1 MFLWFVGGSVLLV
14 LLVFQSPAIDY
25 RMVALGSV
33 LPVAELVFG
42 GPRLLHTLLGAVLVL
57 AVVMAATRR
66 RRLLRRQLLGIP
78 IGLFLHLVLD
88 GVWIRSSLFWW
99 PFRGFAFEGRLP
111 EVSRGLWSVALEL
124 VGAAI
129 LVFLWR
135 SCGLADAARRERFL
149 KTGQLDLRVRR

>member
-1 MFLWFVGGSVLLV
+1 MFLWFVGGSIVLV

-33 LPVAELVFG
+33 LPVGELVFG

-57 AVVMAATRR
+57 VAVMALTGRR
-66 RRLLRRQLLGIP
+66 RVLRRRLLGIP

-88 GVWIRSSLFWW
+88 GVWTRSSLFWW
-99 PFRGFAFEGRLP
+99 PFKGVHFEGELP

-124 VGAAI
+124 AGAVM

-135 SCGLADAARRERFL
+135 ACGLDDAERRNRFRR
-149 KTGQLDLRVRR
+149 TGQLSLVRRA